1 MVRVALPSRG
11 LGLLLAG
18 LLLLASCAVPG
29 LGGDDESAEPAAPTD
44 VATDS
49 GGDGAVDDEDGA
61 NTSTGPVDD
70 GADADVEP
78 FTVEA
83 IVWNICQDGVLEC
96 ATVTVPLDH
105 DEPAGPTI
113 ELALARR
120 PAVGPADEVL
130 GTIFVNPGGPGGS
143 GVDFVLD
150 GFAFTADIGAQYH
163 VVGFDPRGVGASTT
177 PDCDSDRTLGPL
189 ADHSPDNDDEVAEL
203 DAQAA
208 VVAEACAATDRNLL
222 ANLGTDTVA
231 RDLDLLRQGV
241 GDEQLH
247 YYGFSYGT
255 LIGLVYAER
264 FPERVAHLALDGVV
278 DPTLSLPEL
287 LDQQAAAFEASFRVL
302 DAACGIS
309 LTCPPGGAAAAHD
322 RLVAALEV
330 NGPVGQVGQTEVE
343 LAALVALYSD
353 GIWPTYVAALAAADE
368 GDLSGLERLS
378 DFFVSSI
385 DFTSYVAVVCTD
397 SPRPDDPIEWE
408 AFADQMAADHP
419 RFGAIVANEVRT
431 CAHWPE
437 PEGEPRAAVAA
448 TGAPAALVIGNTND
462 PATPLVNAVTVA
474 AELDEAGLIV
484 VESDGHTAYRSS
496 PCTQDLVSAYFLAD
510 DVPPDVAEC

>member
-1 MVRVALPSRG
+1 MVRVSRSTAALG
-11 LGLLLAG
+11 VLAAVA
-18 LLLLASCAVPG
+18 LLLASCSIPG
-29 LGGDDESAEPAAPTD
+29 LGGDDNAEPASTPSLNSDT
-44 VATDS
+44 TE
-49 GGDGAVDDEDGA
+49 GDGA
-61 NTSTGPVDD
+61 D
-70 GADADVEP
+70 GADSPAESTTPTPDDVEP
-78 FTVEA
+78 FAVDP
-83 IVWNICQDGVLEC
+83 IVWQICSDGILEC
-96 ATVTVPLDH
+96 ATVDVPLDH
-105 DEPAGPTI
+105 DDPTGPTI

-120 PAVGPADEVL
+120 PATGPEAEVV

-150 GFAFTADIGAQYH
+150 GFAFTSDIGARYH
-163 VVGFDPRGVGASTT
+163 VVGFDPRGVGASTSPACGT
-177 PDCDSDRTLGPL
+177 DRTVGPL
-189 ADHSPDNDDEVAEL
+189 ADHSPDSEEEVAEL
-203 DAQAA
+203 DAEAAA
-208 VVAEACAATDRNLL
+208 VAEECVGDQPLL
-222 ANLGTDTVA
+222 AHLDTDAVI

-241 GDEQLH
+241 GDERLH

-255 LIGLVYAER
+255 LIGLVYADR
-264 FPERVAHLALDGVV
+264 FPELVGHLALDGVV
-278 DPTLSLPEL
+278 DPTFSLPDL
-287 LDQQAAAFEASFRVL
+287 LDQQAGAFEVSFQVL
-302 DAACGIS
+302 DAACGTT

-322 RLVAALEV
+322 RLVAALEA

-353 GIWPTYVAALAAADE
+353 GIWPTYVAALAAADQ

-437 PEGEPRAAVAA
+437 AEGAPRGPISA

-462 PATPLVNAVTVA
+462 PATPLVNAVSVA
-474 AELDEAGLIV
+474 AELDQAGLIV

-510 DVPPDVAEC
+510 EVPADVAQC